1 MFDVTR
7 IVGIFQDDEHP
18 ETYGVGILNEDGD
31 GLLLQEADPAVIV
44 EMANRLVRFADE
56 IMANQNRHFDDV
68 LNMFNEYP
76 DGTTL
81 EEILKDKAKKTLG
94 TVED

>member
-31 GLLLQEADPAVIV
+31 DLLLQETDPVVII
-44 EMANRLVRFADE
+44 EMANRLVRYADE
-56 IMANQNRHFDDV
+56 IIANQQRHFEQAEDV
-68 LNMFNEYP
+68 FRGYP
-76 DGTTL
+76 AGTTL
-81 EEILKDKAKKTLG
+81 GDIISNRARKIVSA
-94 TVED
+94 VED